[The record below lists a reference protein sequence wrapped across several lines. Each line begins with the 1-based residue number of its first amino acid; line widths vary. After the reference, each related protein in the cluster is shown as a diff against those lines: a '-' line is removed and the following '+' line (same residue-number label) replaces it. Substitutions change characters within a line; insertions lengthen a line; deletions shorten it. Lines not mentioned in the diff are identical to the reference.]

1 MALDI
6 VTSYQGFDHITADQ
20 LADFQ
25 RGLLGDSCILPVGS
39 KMEVNIQTANQITV
53 ADGVV
58 VYDGREIHIPY
69 GTSENVAITSGTQG
83 MMRNDIVCLQYNRDE
98 SSGVESVEFV
108 TIAGTPAASDPQ
120 DPAYSNLDIRTGVF
134 MSQKPFCR
142 VRLNGTAIEAID
154 MLVEVYDKGI
164 YQLNKDLV
172 DTGWIDA
179 TLSGLFKEYT
189 TGSSGPE
196 YRREGKRVYI
206 RGVVSPKQNIT
217 GNTDSNTIFV
227 LPEGFRPS
235 KTEYCECQGSAKAT
249 WLLDITTGGEVRM
262 SRYGAGSFQTAKVDC
277 WLPFSYN
284 FPVD

>member
-164 YQLNKDLV
+164 YDLV

-249 WLLDITTGGEVRM
+249 W
-262 SRYGAGSFQTAKVDC
+262 AGSFQTAEVDC

>member
-1 MALDI
+1 MI
-6 VTSYQGFDHITADQ
+6 NFKV
-20 LADFQ
+20 
-25 RGLLGDSCILPVGS
+25 RILPP
-39 KMEVNIQTANQITV
+39 I
-53 ADGVV
+53 
-58 VYDGREIHIPY
+58 
-69 GTSENVAITSGTQG
+69 
-83 MMRNDIVCLQYNRDE
+83 YN
-98 SSGVESVEFV
+98 
-108 TIAGTPAASDPQ
+108 
-120 DPAYSNLDIRTGVF
+120 
-134 MSQKPFCR
+134 
-142 VRLNGTAIEAID
+142 
-154 MLVEVYDKGI
+154 
-164 YQLNKDLV
+164 LNKDLV

-249 WLLDITTGGEVRM
+249 WFLDITTGGEVRM
-262 SRYGAGSFQTAKVDC
+262 SRYGAGSFQTAEVNC